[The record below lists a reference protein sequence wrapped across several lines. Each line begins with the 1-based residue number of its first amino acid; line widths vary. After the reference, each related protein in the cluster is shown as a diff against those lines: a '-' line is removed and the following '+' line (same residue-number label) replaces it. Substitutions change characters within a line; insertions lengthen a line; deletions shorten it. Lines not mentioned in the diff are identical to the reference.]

1 MARVLVVEDD
11 PGTRATVAAWLQWM
25 GHQVASADSVA
36 DALRLI
42 PRISVDPAEAAEVA
56 VLDIVMPDGSGIDV
70 LQQLRQQPATSQIP
84 AIFLSASKAESDR
97 VATRNLG
104 GHFVTKPVSRS
115 VLQAAVESALVRY
128 H

>member
-1 MARVLVVEDD
+1 MARVLVVEEIRA
-11 PGTRATVAAWLQWM
+11 PGHGGSLAAVD
-25 GHQVASADSVA
+25 GAPGGERRFPA

-97 VATRNLG
+97 VARG
-104 GHFVTKPVSRS
+104 IW
-115 VLQAAVESALVRY
+115 AATS
-128 H
+128 